1 MMKAMKSLV
10 KVFTFAVLLHKAWQ
24 ICNTSDLLCVAA
36 CVIRVIWGVL
46 KFLPRTKQTGKTI
59 LLLQCTAALTLAAAH
74 NLEYFDYLSIT
85 VMGIT

>member
-1 MMKAMKSLV
+1 MKSLV
-10 KVFTFAVLLHKAWQ
+10 EVFAFAVLLHKAWQ

-36 CVIRVIWGVL
+36 CVILVIWGVL
-46 KFLPRTKQTGKTI
+46 KFLPRTKQIGKNI

-74 NLEYFDYLSIT
+74 NLEYFDYLILSIT